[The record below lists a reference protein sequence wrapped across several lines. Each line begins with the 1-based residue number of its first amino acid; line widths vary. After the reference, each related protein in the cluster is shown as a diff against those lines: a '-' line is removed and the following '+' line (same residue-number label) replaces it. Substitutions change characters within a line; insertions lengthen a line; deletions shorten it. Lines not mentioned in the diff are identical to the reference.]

1 MNMWRAKVE
10 VPEPDEFMIHSSGS
24 EEDSSLQSATSEEE
38 SEEEEEEAKPPPKA
52 KKAPK
57 AKTAPKT
64 TPARSE
70 TAALTG
76 SLAPFSTL
84 SCRRSHDPVLSSAWE
99 LHGRLVTYKW
109 KQLLWMMRAREA
121 MWEEGRRWRWNPR

>member
-10 VPEPDEFMIHSSGS
+10 VPEPEPDEFMIHSLGS
-24 EEDSSLQSATSEEE
+24 EEDSSLQSAASEEE

-52 KKAPK
+52 KKVPK
-57 AKTAPKT
+57 AKTAPET

-99 LHGRLVTYKW
+99 LHAQIFQSRF
-109 KQLLWMMRAREA
+109 
-121 MWEEGRRWRWNPR
+121 